1 MAELRLYS
9 LPREQL
15 DHFRKR
21 LNESRSAP
29 KKDLSFY
36 NSYLGSYSDLLAEIS
51 IVIKGKEDSSISEN
65 ILRKLYHDTGELE
78 VANFNVAYLNAF
90 ALFCS
95 NGELSYQEYL
105 QVYIAGHNADEDLE
119 KPDTEGD
126 TVCLDYFPLNLY
138 KAVIPSAIISFFI
151 AQTFQSFSGFGNYE
165 FSLFNKLS
173 PAIFG
178 FCIFLLLM
186 SALLCNIWII
196 LDKRRIGRVTR
207 SFFIVFA
214 FIFLYY
220 SRSMF
225 SRDSFVVQGST
236 SKAFIGTP
244 DFESIG
250 VALAMIMSAYMMKSK
265 LSSKQKLNWYNAL
278 QIGFIGSL
286 SFFAVYLLF
295 RLLLGFE
302 VIVKDEYW
310 ISEFLLTFDFPHPE
324 RIGLVFIMI
333 FLFVLFYVVFAGR
346 KKGITE

>member
-21 LNESRSAP
+21 LNESCSAP

-105 QVYIAGHNADEDLE
+105 QVYLAGHNADEDLE
-119 KPDTEGD
+119 KPDIEGN
-126 TVCLDYFPLNLY
+126 TVGIDYFPLNLY
-138 KAVIPSAIISFFI
+138 KAVIPAAIISFFI
-151 AQTFQSFSGFGNYE
+151 AQTFQNFSGFGNYE

-178 FCIFLLLM
+178 FCIFLLLIA
-186 SALLCNIWII
+186 ALLSNLWTI
-196 LDKRRIGRVTR
+196 LDKRGVGRV
-207 SFFIVFA
+207 SEGFFIVIA
-214 FIFLYY
+214 FIFLFY

-225 SRDSFVVQGST
+225 SRDSFIVKGLS

-244 DFESIG
+244 DFESIA
-250 VALAMIMSAYMMKSK
+250 VALAMVMSAYVLKTK
-265 LSSKQKLNWYNAL
+265 LSKGRILRWYNAV

-286 SFFAVYLLF
+286 SFFSIYLLF
-295 RLLLGFE
+295 RILVGSKIL
-302 VIVKDEYW
+302 VKDEYW
-310 ISEFLLTFDFPHPE
+310 ISEYLLTYDFPHPE

-333 FLFVLFYVVFAGR
+333 FLFVLFYTIFSGE
-346 KKGITE
+346 KDSLSH